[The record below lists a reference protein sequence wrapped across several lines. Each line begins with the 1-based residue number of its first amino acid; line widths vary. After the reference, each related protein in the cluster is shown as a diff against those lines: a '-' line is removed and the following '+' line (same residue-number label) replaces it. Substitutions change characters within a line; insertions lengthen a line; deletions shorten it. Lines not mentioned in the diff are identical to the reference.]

1 LKRIEATGGE
11 VGMRAR
17 SARGG
22 ALVVT
27 RFSANAIGRIR
38 RLGIDVME
46 FFAPL
51 AKLFHSIAS
60 QLSFGLLAMEAER
73 RLGVLS
79 LTRVRLVPPAA
90 WSGRERARP
99 AGAYGEPAVEV
110 PNVALM
116 LHVSVASRLEPSAP
130 GAAAKRGGARYPVQA
145 PGAAPRIAGG
155 ARAQGD
161 GAGAILRGAPSAPE
175 PDQAGPMPTLPLLA
189 AALLPALAFGR
200 VAVPIVGVG
209 APVQPA
215 ATGGAGR
222 GLGGGGAQ
230 GRGAGGAAGGA
241 AYAHAQQAV
250 AGGAASALQPSGA
263 LAKRIG
269 SSDAYAIAPAGRQAG
284 TPPEGQEVKAGELP
298 EAAAPAAAAAEGTPQ
313 AWAWA
318 AFAPLF
324 AALGRASLAVRQ
336 QAAGRTAHR
345 VSGAMP
351 EGAAYGG
358 TDMSDSLL
366 AVMSLQRGLSAT
378 MPSFSA
384 IKGIRGRPGG
394 LQGGGG
400 LRAPALGALPEG
412 GGTAGALVE
421 EPTFGDRLSAPTLG
435 TRAAQQRAAMY
446 AATASEERAL
456 QALDMMRRPEMKV
469 EPVFGVKGTGPSV
482 NIEVSA
488 YSEEDLKDLERKI
501 ERILQD
507 QVRRSYGIL

>member
-1 LKRIEATGGE
+1 MK
-11 VGMRAR
+11 AR

-27 RFSANAIGRIR
+27 RFSANAIGRIW

-60 QLSFGLLAMEAER
+60 QLSFGLLSMEAER

-99 AGAYGEPAVEV
+99 ARAYGEPAVEV

-116 LHVSVASRLEPSAP
+116 LHVSIASRLEPAAL
-130 GAAAKRGGARYPVQA
+130 GTAAKRGSARYPVQ
-145 PGAAPRIAGG
+145 PPKAAPRITGG
-155 ARAQGD
+155 ARAQSD
-161 GAGAILRGAPSAPE
+161 GAGAILTEAPST
-175 PDQAGPMPTLPLLA
+175 PDQTGPMPTLPLLA

-200 VAVPIVGVG
+200 VAVPIVGVR
-209 APVQPA
+209 APAQPA
-215 ATGGAGR
+215 ATTEAWR
-222 GLGGGGAQ
+222 GLGGGGAT
-230 GRGAGGAAGGA
+230 GRGGAAGGA
-241 AYAHAQQAV
+241 TYAQAQQAAV
-250 AGGAASALQPSGA
+250 GGAASALQPSGA
-263 LAKRIG
+263 LAKRTG
-269 SSDAYAIAPAGRQAG
+269 ASDTYAIAPAGQPAG
-284 TPPEGQEVKAGELP
+284 APPEGQEVKAGELP
-298 EAAAPAAAAAEGTPQ
+298 EVVAPAAVAAERPPQ

-324 AALGRASLAVRQ
+324 AALGRANLAVRR
-336 QAAGRTAHR
+336 QAAGRGAPR
-345 VSGAMP
+345 ISGAVP

-358 TDMSDSLL
+358 ADISDSLL

-384 IKGIRGRPGG
+384 IKGIRGRPGEPRA
-394 LQGGGG
+394 GGG
-400 LRAPALGALPEG
+400 LRAPALGALPEA
-412 GGTAGALVE
+412 GGTAGVQVE

-435 TRAAQQRAAMY
+435 ARTAQQHAAMD
-446 AATASEERAL
+446 AAAASEERAL
-456 QALDMMRRPEMKV
+456 QALDRMRRPEMKV

-488 YSEEDLKDLERKI
+488 QSEEGLKDLERKI

-507 QVRRSYGIL
+507 QVRRSYGTL

>member
-1 LKRIEATGGE
+1 
-11 VGMRAR
+11 MRAR

-60 QLSFGLLAMEAER
+60 QLSFGLLSMEAER
-73 RLGVLS
+73 RLGVLA

-99 AGAYGEPAVEV
+99 AGAYEEPAVEV

-116 LHVSVASRLEPSAP
+116 LHVSVASRLEPAAL
-130 GAAAKRGGARYPVQA
+130 GTAAKRGGARYPVRE

-155 ARAQGD
+155 ARAQSD
-161 GAGAILRGAPSAPE
+161 GAGAMLREGVPAA
-175 PDQAGPMPTLPLLA
+175 DQVGPMPALPLLA

-200 VAVPIVGVG
+200 VAVPFVGVG

-215 ATGGAGR
+215 ATAEAWR
-222 GLGGGGAQ
+222 GLGGGGAP

-241 AYAHAQQAV
+241 AHAQAQQAA

-263 LAKRIG
+263 LAKRTG
-269 SSDAYAIAPAGRQAG
+269 SSDTYAIVPAGRQAG
-284 TPPEGQEVKAGELP
+284 APPEGQEVKSGELP
-298 EAAAPAAAAAEGTPQ
+298 EVAAQAAVAAEGQPQ

-324 AALGRASLAVRQ
+324 AALGRANLAVRQ
-336 QAAGRTAHR
+336 QAAGRAASR
-345 VSGAMP
+345 VSGAVQ
-351 EGAAYGG
+351 EGAAYRGA
-358 TDMSDSLL
+358 DMSDSLL

-384 IKGIRGRPGG
+384 IKGIRGRQGG
-394 LQGGGG
+394 PRAGGG
-400 LRAPALGALPEG
+400 LRAPALGALPEA
-412 GGTAGALVE
+412 GGTAGILVE

-435 TRAAQQRAAMY
+435 ARTVQQRAATD
-446 AATASEERAL
+446 ASTASEERAL
-456 QALDMMRRPEMKV
+456 KALDRMRRPEMKV

-488 YSEEDLKDLERKI
+488 HSEEDLKDLERKI

>member
-1 LKRIEATGGE
+1 
-11 VGMRAR
+11 MRAR

-51 AKLFHSIAS
+51 AKLFHSIAA
-60 QLSFGLLAMEAER
+60 QLSFGLLSMEAER

-99 AGAYGEPAVEV
+99 AGAYEEPAIEV

-116 LHVSVASRLEPSAP
+116 LHVSVASRLEPAAR

-155 ARAQGD
+155 ARAQSD
-161 GAGAILRGAPSAPE
+161 GAGAMLTEGAPA
-175 PDQAGPMPTLPLLA
+175 PDQAGPMQALPLLA
-189 AALLPALAFGR
+189 AALLPALVFGR
-200 VAVPIVGVG
+200 VAAPIVGVG

-215 ATGGAGR
+215 AAEGVWR
-222 GLGGGGAQ
+222 GLGGGGAP

-241 AYAHAQQAV
+241 AHAQAQQA
-250 AGGAASALQPSGA
+250 ASGGAASALQPSGA
-263 LAKRIG
+263 LARRTG
-269 SSDAYAIAPAGRQAG
+269 PADTYAIAPAGRQAG
-284 TPPEGQEVKAGELP
+284 APPEGQEGKSGELT
-298 EAAAPAAAAAEGTPQ
+298 EVAAQAAVAAEGPRQ

-336 QAAGRTAHR
+336 QAAGRAASR
-345 VSGAMP
+345 VSGAVQ

-384 IKGIRGRPGG
+384 IKDIRGRPGG
-394 LQGGGG
+394 PRGGVG
-400 LRAPALGALPEG
+400 LRAPALGALPEAG
-412 GGTAGALVE
+412 GAAGVLVE
-421 EPTFGDRLSAPTLG
+421 EPTFGDRLSAPTPG
-435 TRAAQQRAAMY
+435 ARTVQQRAATD

-456 QALDMMRRPEMKV
+456 QALDRMRRPEMKV

-488 YSEEDLKDLERKI
+488 HSEEDLKDLERKI